1 MTKSEI
7 TTISS
12 ALQSAPVLRT
22 SGGTPYI
29 TVTIGSFSCE
39 IGGEIEE
46 TDDEAFRARVIE
58 QFTRDAKRPAFPRHK
73 KIDNTQSANDAQKAY
88 IWWLQHS
95 PSLYPQI
102 KAWADEL
109 CRLREADRQLRLHP
123 GTDWDEYTRRSET
136 IRRARYKL
144 DSEIMKFNKGV
155 MLDVKA
161 LEREYHTLPKSYFE
175 KYVEEPSLF

>member
-7 TTISS
+7 VTISS
-12 ALQSAPVLRT
+12 ALQSAPVRRT
-22 SGGTPYI
+22 SGGAPYI

-39 IGGEIEE
+39 IAGEIDE
-46 TDDEAFRARVIE
+46 TDDEAFRTRVIE
-58 QFTRDAKRPAFPRHK
+58 QFVRDAKRPVFPRHK
-73 KIDNTQSANDAQKAY
+73 KIDNTQSANEAQKAY

-102 KAWADEL
+102 KAWHNELRRLDE
-109 CRLREADRQLRLHP
+109 AGRQLHLNP
-123 GTDWDEYTRRSET
+123 GTDWEEYTRRNEA

-155 MLDVKA
+155 MLNVKA
-161 LEREYHTLPKSYFE
+161 LEREYHTIPKSYFE

>member
-12 ALQSAPVLRT
+12 ALQSAPVRRT
-22 SGGTPYI
+22 SGGAPYI

-39 IGGEIEE
+39 IAGEIDE
-46 TDDEAFRARVIE
+46 TDDEAFRTRVIE
-58 QFTRDAKRPAFPRHK
+58 QFVRDAKRPVFPRHK
-73 KIDNTQSANDAQKAY
+73 KIDNTQSANEAQKAY

-102 KAWADEL
+102 KAWHNELRRLDE
-109 CRLREADRQLRLHP
+109 AGRQLHLNP
-123 GTDWDEYTRRSET
+123 GTDWEEYTRRNEA

-155 MLDVKA
+155 MLNIKA